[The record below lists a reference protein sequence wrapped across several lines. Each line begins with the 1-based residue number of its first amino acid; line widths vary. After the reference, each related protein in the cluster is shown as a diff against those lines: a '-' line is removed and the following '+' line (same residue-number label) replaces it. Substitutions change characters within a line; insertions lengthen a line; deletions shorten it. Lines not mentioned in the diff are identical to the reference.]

1 MAGDSELESA
11 VGQSFG
17 IQEAPSEGGSEQQG
31 DEQQVESGSTEYEQ
45 PSDDGQRADGEQ
57 TEARQGADR
66 DITDP
71 NDPRYRDRGQLFDDK
86 PRRGPRGELLDKA
99 GNIVASS
106 RREKQ
111 LAYNLNRA
119 QYAANVANRENRRL
133 LQAMNQ
139 FTQLGEMVRRSNL
152 TPQHV
157 QEALELRARAEQ
169 DPINTV
175 RDIVARVLA
184 NGVTMEQIFGN
195 DAVPSINA
203 NLIKNELDRRL
214 GPLQRREE
222 QAARSQ
228 RINERAA
235 EQLDDFLFNHEH
247 ANVHG
252 VEISQ
257 LVDAQQLTPER
268 AYFELRSWAERR
280 GMDFSQPLRPQ
291 VIAAIQQAQGG
302 RQPQR
307 QRTTP
312 AGARGS
318 GQQET
323 QERGN
328 SQRGD
333 FRSNAPWGAIARAV
347 YTEIN
352 NK

>member
-1 MAGDSELESA
+1 MAAENELESA

-17 IQEAPSEGGSEQQG
+17 IQDAPADAGVEQQ
-31 DEQQVESGSTEYEQ
+31 
-45 PSDDGQRADGEQ
+45 DDGQQQEGAEQQPDGGQQAESEQ
-57 TEARQGADR
+57 PDGRQSAER

-133 LQAMNQ
+133 LQAMTQ
-139 FTQLGEMVRRSNL
+139 FNQLGEMVRRSNL

-175 RDIVARVLA
+175 RDIVSRVLA
-184 NGVTMEQIFGN
+184 SGVTMDQIFGT
-195 DAVPSINA
+195 DAVPAINA

-257 LVDAQQLTPER
+257 LVDAQQLSPER

-291 VIAAIQQAQGG
+291 VLAAIQQAQGG
-302 RQPQR
+302 RQQPQR

-318 GQQET
+318 GQQEAH
-323 QERGN
+323 ERGS

-333 FRSNAPWGAIARAV
+333 FKSNAPWSAIARAV

-352 NK
+352 K

>member
-1 MAGDSELESA
+1 MAAENELESA

-17 IQEAPSEGGSEQQG
+17 IQDAPSEGAG
-31 DEQQVESGSTEYEQ
+31 DEQQQDSGAVEHEQ
-45 PSDDGQRADGEQ
+45 PSGAEQDDGQQQTAQDTEQ
-57 TEARQGADR
+57 HR

-133 LQAMNQ
+133 LQAMTQ
-139 FTQLGEMVRRSNL
+139 FNQLGEIVRRTNL
-152 TPQHV
+152 TPQLV

-175 RDIVARVLA
+175 RDIVSRVLA
-184 NGVTMEQIFGN
+184 SGVTMDQIFGT
-195 DAVPSINA
+195 DAVPAINA

-252 VEISQ
+252 VEIGQ
-257 LVDAQQLTPER
+257 LVDAQQLSPER
-268 AYFELRSWAERR
+268 A
-280 GMDFSQPLRPQ
+280 
-291 VIAAIQQAQGG
+291 
-302 RQPQR
+302 
-307 QRTTP
+307 
-312 AGARGS
+312 
-318 GQQET
+318 
-323 QERGN
+323 
-328 SQRGD
+328 
-333 FRSNAPWGAIARAV
+333 
-347 YTEIN
+347 
-352 NK
+352 

>member
-1 MAGDSELESA
+1 MAAENELESA

-17 IQEAPSEGGSEQQG
+17 IQDAPADAGSEQQG
-31 DEQQVESGSTEYEQ
+31 DEQQQESHEQ
-45 PSDDGQRADGEQ
+45 QSDDGSSAEGEQ
-57 TEARQGADR
+57 SAGQQGAER
-66 DITDP
+66 DISDP

-99 GNIVASS
+99 GNIVAGT

-133 LQAMNQ
+133 LQAMTQ
-139 FTQLGEMVRRSNL
+139 FNQLGEMVRRSNL
-152 TPQHV
+152 TPQLV

-175 RDIVARVLA
+175 RDIVSRVLA
-184 NGVTMEQIFGN
+184 SGVTMDQIFGN
-195 DAVPSINA
+195 DAVPNINA
-203 NLIKNELDRRL
+203 NLIKNELDKRL

-222 QAARSQ
+222 QAARSE
-228 RINERAA
+228 RINQRAA

-257 LVDAQQLTPER
+257 LVDAQQLSPER

-291 VIAAIQQAQGG
+291 VLAAMQQARGGGG
-302 RQPQR
+302 RQQPQR
-307 QRTTP
+307 RTTP
-312 AGARGS
+312 AGARGN
-318 GQQET
+318 GQMET
-323 QERGN
+323 LERGTA
-328 SQRGD
+328 RGD
-333 FRSNAPWGAIARAV
+333 FKSNAPWGAIARAV

>member
-1 MAGDSELESA
+1 MAGDNELESA

-17 IQEAPSEGGSEQQG
+17 IKEVPSDAGGEEQQHDEG
-31 DEQQVESGSTEYEQ
+31 AVEQQEQ
-45 PSDDGQRADGEQ
+45 PEGQQDDGQQQSAGDEGQ
-57 TEARQGADR
+57 QR
-66 DITDP
+66 DTSDP

-86 PRRGPRGELLDKA
+86 PKRGPRGELLDKA
-99 GNIVASS
+99 GNIVAGT

-133 LQAMNQ
+133 LQAMTQ
-139 FTQLGEMVRRSNL
+139 FSQLGDLVRSSNL
-152 TPQHV
+152 TPAHV
-157 QEALELRARAEQ
+157 KEAIELRARAEQ

-175 RDIVARVLA
+175 RDIVSRVLA
-184 NGVTMEQIFGN
+184 NGVTMEQIFGT
-195 DAVPSINA
+195 DSVPNINA
-203 NLIKNELDRRL
+203 SLIKNELDKRL

-222 QAARSQ
+222 QAARSE
-228 RINERAA
+228 RINQRAN
-235 EQLDDFLFNHEH
+235 EQLEDFLFHHEH

-257 LVDAQQLTPER
+257 LVEAQQLSPER

-291 VIAAIQQAQGG
+291 VIAAIQQGQGG
-302 RQPQR
+302 RSRQPQR
-307 QRTTP
+307 QRSTP
-312 AGARGS
+312 AGARGN
-318 GQQET
+318 GNMEAH
-323 QERGN
+323 ERGTE
-328 SQRGD
+328 RGD
-333 FRSNAPWGAIARAV
+333 FKSNAPWGAIARAV